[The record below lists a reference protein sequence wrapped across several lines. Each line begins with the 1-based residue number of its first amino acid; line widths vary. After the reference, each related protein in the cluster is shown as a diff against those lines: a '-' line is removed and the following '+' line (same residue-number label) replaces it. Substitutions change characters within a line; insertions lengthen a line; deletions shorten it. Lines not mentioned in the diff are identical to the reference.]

1 MADKPSVLKRMEI
14 SKRNRGI
21 RKCRVC
27 GNLRGLIRK
36 YGLYMCRKCFRERAE
51 QIGFKK
57 YM

>member
-1 MADKPSVLKRMEI
+1 MKKVEWTKRI
-14 SKRNRGI
+14 AVFRRRRGL

-27 GNLRGLIRK
+27 GGARGLIRK
-36 YGLYMCRKCFRERAE
+36 YGLFLCRKCFRERAE